1 MISEVARAVLA
12 ELEAPLEKLRTD
24 PALVE
29 KYQRLIF
36 ERQVEAEKKAGESFV
51 SDRAFDNLAYA
62 AEHTTIVADI
72 IESQKFRDYMRWV
85 SDGVVFFIRPNRQLL
100 REDGTRE
107 MPYWESVVRIDGMV
121 KFMLEQFRVPYLPIE
136 SVSMQERIRVV
147 DFVLSQQR
155 AKREVYEAPLGS
167 NR

>member
-1 MISEVARAVLA
+1 
-12 ELEAPLEKLRTD
+12 
-24 PALVE
+24 
-29 KYQRLIF
+29 
-36 ERQVEAEKKAGESFV
+36 
-51 SDRAFDNLAYA
+51 
-62 AEHTTIVADI
+62 
-72 IESQKFRDYMRWV
+72 MRWV
-85 SDGVVFFIRPNRQLL
+85 SEGVVFFIRPNRQLL